1 MKKYLHTIAKVL
13 FSLILIL
20 PVVGVTG
27 LLGEPTRELYNTDQA
42 YGFIQMLA
50 DVQYISYMMAVVHVL
65 ALIALWTRREP
76 LAALLELPI
85 TLNVV
90 AFHLVIDGGL
100 LTGGAILANLMLV
113 FNMYL
118 LFIHRGVIT
127 SLSAQ
132 K

>member
-13 FSLILIL
+13 FSLILLL

-50 DVQYISYMMAVVHVL
+50 DIKYISYMMAVVHVL

-127 SLSAQ
+127 SLAAQ

>member
-13 FSLILIL
+13 FSLILLL

-50 DVQYISYMMAVVHVL
+50 DIKYISYMMAVVHVL

-127 SLSAQ
+127 SLAVQ